1 MKRKWLTVPMI
12 LLSLAVNHTESDWEY
27 VEIDYFEQHKEMVLS
42 KIIQIESEGNPMAV
56 GDNGRAIGLLQIW
69 PIMIDEINRLV
80 KEERYSLEDRWDS
93 LKSIEMFITYQEIV
107 NPEWEEEL
115 AARRWNGG
123 IRGERNPKTDI
134 YWEKYLNQ

>member
-1 MKRKWLTVPMI
+1 MKRRWITFPM
-12 LLSLAVNHTESDWEY
+12 LLISMVCNHHEATWEY
-27 VEIDYFEQHKEMVLS
+27 IEIDYFEQHKQMVLE

-56 GDNGRAIGLLQIW
+56 GDNGKAIGLLQIW
-69 PIMIDEINRLV
+69 PIMIHEVNRLL

-107 NPEWEEEL
+107 NPDWNEEL

>member
-1 MKRKWLTVPMI
+1 MVC
-12 LLSLAVNHTESDWEY
+12 NHHEATWEY
-27 VEIDYFEQHKEMVLS
+27 IEIDYFEQHKQMVLE

-56 GDNGRAIGLLQIW
+56 GDNGKAIGLLQIW
-69 PIMIDEINRLV
+69 PIMIHEVNRLL

-93 LKSIEMFITYQEIV
+93 LKSIEMFITYQQIV
-107 NPEWEEEL
+107 NPDWNEEL

>member
-12 LLSLAVNHTESDWEY
+12 LLSLAVNHTESNWEY
-27 VEIDYFEQHKEMVLS
+27 VEKDNFEQHKEMVLS

>member
-1 MKRKWLTVPMI
+1 MVC
-12 LLSLAVNHTESDWEY
+12 NHHEATWEY
-27 VEIDYFEQHKEMVLS
+27 IEIDYFEQHKQMVLE

-56 GDNGRAIGLLQIW
+56 GDNGKAIGLLQIW
-69 PIMIDEINRLV
+69 PIMIHEVNRLL

-107 NPEWEEEL
+107 NPDWNEEL